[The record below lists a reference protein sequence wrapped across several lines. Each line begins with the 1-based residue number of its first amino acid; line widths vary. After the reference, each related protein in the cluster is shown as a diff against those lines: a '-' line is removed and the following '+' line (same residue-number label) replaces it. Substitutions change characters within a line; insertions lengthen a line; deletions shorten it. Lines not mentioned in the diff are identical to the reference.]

1 MQLRSFE
8 KQDALILSEK
18 LYTNLSIKQIEDMIC
33 LWETKQYEGKYF
45 EMFAIVEGD
54 KIVGRVSLYESRE
67 KTIHI
72 GPEIFPEFRRKGF
85 AKKAMN
91 MACDIAKEKGYLLV
105 SQRIRVDNVASIA
118 LHISLGFKM
127 CGEAFINL
135 KGNKICV
142 YEQSLS

>member
-1 MQLRSFE
+1 MQR
-8 KQDALILSEK
+8 
-18 LYTNLSIKQIEDMIC
+18 
-33 LWETKQYEGKYF
+33 
-45 EMFAIVEGD
+45 
-54 KIVGRVSLYESRE
+54 

-85 AKKAMN
+85 AKKAMI

-118 LHISLGFKM
+118 LHTSLGFKM
-127 CGEAFINL
+127 CGEAFINS